1 MNQERGIM
9 IRKAFE
15 KKVDSCFEQY
25 KAEWLSMNSAELI
38 VNCEQIS
45 SIIRTAAVLPEIVSD
60 EEAAYLMRFKNPI
73 AVISDMWIE
82 QNLADTPPDEA
93 QLSAIVS
100 RAVSERNAEAEYEL
114 EPGYIP
120 G

>member
-9 IRKAFE
+9 IREEFE
-15 KKVDSCFEQY
+15 KKVDLCFEWY

-38 VNCEQIS
+38 VHCEQIN

-82 QNLADTPPDEA
+82 QNLADTPPDEV

-100 RAVSERNAEAEYEL
+100 KAVSERKAESEYEL